1 MSSDGILSPLAHA
14 GFLRYFVGQV
24 VTNVGT
30 WFQNLAL
37 SLVVLDATGSA
48 QALGGVTF
56 AQFLPILLLS
66 IHAGRVVDRVSPRT
80 VLLIGAALSAA
91 VVSLLALAV
100 SAAAPSLLVI
110 YGLVA
115 CLGAVN
121 AFERVAAQA
130 IIRSLVSADR
140 LGRAVSL
147 STIAVAAGRSVGPGL
162 AGLLFQAAGPVVCLL
177 ANAVSFVL
185 VLVLMLFVHPREERL
200 ARRVDPGS
208 GELGGLLQDRSLR
221 LLLVV
226 NAVIALLALNL
237 NIVLTSMVAL
247 TFEGSATS
255 VGLNHALNA
264 VGAVAGGLVATAL
277 PKVSTGT
284 LAAGCALLGATLFT
298 STLPGTLPVFLALAP
313 VLGLGFGFY
322 MAVVN
327 AVAQAAAPAQAIGRV
342 MALMM
347 LGNVGMAPFGGL
359 ISGWVIDRTS
369 GRTSL
374 LLGAAVALA
383 CAFTVALHTLRRGE
397 NRLDAR
403 PDHESEL

>member
-1 MSSDGILSPLAHA
+1 MSYDGILSPLAQP

-24 VTNVGT
+24 VTNIGT

-66 IHAGRVVDRVSPRT
+66 VHAGRIVDRVSSRA
-80 VLLIGAALSAA
+80 VLLIGAALSAV
-91 VVSLLALAV
+91 VVSLLAVVV
-100 SAAAPSLLVI
+100 SADTPSLIAV

-130 IIRSLVSADR
+130 IIRSLVNLDR

-147 STIAVAAGRSVGPGL
+147 STIAVAAGRSIGPGL

-177 ANAVSFVL
+177 ANAVSFLLVFVL
-185 VLVLMLFVHPREERL
+185 LLFVHPHEEHL
-200 ARRVDPGS
+200 TLHLDLGPGR
-208 GELGGLLQDRSLR
+208 LGGVLQDPSLR

-237 NIVLTSMVAL
+237 NIVLTSVVAL
-247 TFEGSATS
+247 TFDGSATS

-277 PKVSTGT
+277 PRVSTGM
-284 LAAGCALLGATLFT
+284 LAAGCALLGATLFI
-298 STLPGTLPVFLALAP
+298 SALPGTLAAFLVLAP

-322 MAVVN
+322 TAVIN
-327 AVAQAAAPAQAIGRV
+327 AVAQAAAPAQAVGRV
-342 MALMM
+342 MALML

-369 GRTSL
+369 GQVSL
-374 LLGAAVALA
+374 LTGAAVALT

-397 NRLDAR
+397 NLLDAR

>member
-1 MSSDGILSPLAHA
+1 MPSDGILSPLAQPD
-14 GFLRYFVGQV
+14 FRRYFVGQV
-24 VTNVGT
+24 VTNIGT

-37 SLVVLDATGSA
+37 SLVVLEATGSA
-48 QALGGVTF
+48 QALGGVTV

-66 IHAGRVVDRVSPRT
+66 IHAGRIVDRVSSRT
-80 VLLIGAALSAA
+80 VLLIGAALSAV

-100 SAAAPSLLVI
+100 SADAPSLWVI

-121 AFERVAAQA
+121 AFERIAAQA
-130 IIRSLVSADR
+130 IIRSLVSVDR

-147 STIAVAAGRSVGPGL
+147 STIAVAAGRSIGPGL

-177 ANAVSFVL
+177 ANASSFLLVYVL
-185 VLVLMLFVHPREERL
+185 LLFVRPREDAP
-200 ARRVDPGS
+200 ARHLDHVTRRA
-208 GELGGLLQDRSLR
+208 GGLLQDPSLR

-237 NIVLTSMVAL
+237 NIVLTSMVTL

-277 PKVSTGT
+277 PRVSTGT

-298 STLPGTLPVFLALAP
+298 SALPGTLAVFLALAP

-322 MAVVN
+322 TAVIN
-327 AVAQAAAPAQAIGRV
+327 AAAQAAAPEHAVGRV

-369 GRTSL
+369 GRVSL
-374 LLGAAVALA
+374 LTGAGVALTCAVA
-383 CAFTVALHTLRRGE
+383 VALHTLRRGE

-403 PDHESEL
+403 HQPGK

>member
-1 MSSDGILSPLAHA
+1 MSYDGILSPLAQP

-24 VTNVGT
+24 VTNIGT

-66 IHAGRVVDRVSPRT
+66 IHAGRIVDRVSSRA
-80 VLLIGAALSAA
+80 VLLIGAALSAV
-91 VVSLLALAV
+91 VVSLLAVVV
-100 SAAAPSLLVI
+100 SAETPSLLAI

-121 AFERVAAQA
+121 AFERIAAQA
-130 IIRSLVSADR
+130 IIRSLVSLDR

-147 STIAVAAGRSVGPGL
+147 STIAVAAGRSIGPGL

-177 ANAVSFVL
+177 ANAVSFLLVFVL
-185 VLVLMLFVHPREERL
+185 LLFVRPREEGL
-200 ARRVDPGS
+200 ARRPDLAPGRR
-208 GELGGLLQDRSLR
+208 GGLLRDPALR

-237 NIVLTSMVAL
+237 NIVLTSVVAL
-247 TFEGSATS
+247 TFDGSATS

-277 PKVSTGT
+277 PRVSTGT
-284 LAAGCALLGATLFT
+284 LAAGCALLGATMFT
-298 STLPGTLPVFLALAP
+298 SALPGTLVVFLVLAP

-322 MAVVN
+322 MAVIN
-327 AVAQAAAPAQAIGRV
+327 AVAQAAAPAQAVGRV

-347 LGNVGMAPFGGL
+347 LGNVGMAPIGGL
-359 ISGWVIDRTS
+359 LSGWVIDRTS
-369 GRTSL
+369 GRVSL
-374 LLGAAVALA
+374 LMGAAVALT
-383 CAFTVALHTLRRGE
+383 CAFAVALHTHRRGE
-397 NRLDAR
+397 NRLEAR

>member
-1 MSSDGILSPLAHA
+1 MSYDGILSPLTDA
-14 GFLRYFVGQV
+14 GFLRYFIGQV
-24 VTNVGT
+24 VTNIGT

-66 IHAGRVVDRVSPRT
+66 IHAGRIVDRVSSRT
-80 VLLIGAALSAA
+80 VLLVGAALSAV
-91 VVSLLALAV
+91 VVSLLAV
-100 SAAAPSLLVI
+100 VISADAPSLIVI

-140 LGRAVSL
+140 LGRAVAL
-147 STIAVAAGRSVGPGL
+147 GTISVAAGRSIGPGL
-162 AGLLFQAAGPVVCLL
+162 AGLLFQSAGPVVCLL
-177 ANAVSFVL
+177 ANAVSFLIV
-185 VLVLMLFVHPREERL
+185 VALMLFVRPREEGS
-200 ARRVDPGS
+200 ARRLDLGT
-208 GELGGLLQDRSLR
+208 GRLGGPLQDPSLR

-237 NIVLTSMVAL
+237 NIVLTSVVSL
-247 TFEGSATS
+247 TFDGSATS

-277 PKVSTGT
+277 PRASTGT

-298 STLPGTLPVFLALAP
+298 SALPGTLAAFLVLAP

-322 MAVVN
+322 MAVIN
-327 AVAQAAAPAQAIGRV
+327 AVAQAAAPAQAVGRV
-342 MALMM
+342 MSLMM

-369 GRTSL
+369 GRVSL
-374 LLGAAVALA
+374 LMGAAVALT

-403 PDHESEL
+403 PDLESEL

>member
-1 MSSDGILSPLAHA
+1 MPSDGILSPLAQPD
-14 GFLRYFVGQV
+14 FRRYFVGQV
-24 VTNVGT
+24 VTNIGT

-37 SLVVLDATGSA
+37 SLVVLEATGSA
-48 QALGGVTF
+48 QALGGVTV

-66 IHAGRVVDRVSPRT
+66 IHAGRIVDRVSSRT
-80 VLLIGAALSAA
+80 VLLIGAALSAV

-100 SAAAPSLLVI
+100 SADAPSLWVI

-121 AFERVAAQA
+121 AFERIAAQA
-130 IIRSLVSADR
+130 IIRSLVSVDR

-147 STIAVAAGRSVGPGL
+147 STIAVAAGRSIGPGL

-177 ANAVSFVL
+177 ANASSFLLVYVL
-185 VLVLMLFVHPREERL
+185 LLFVRPREDAP
-200 ARRVDPGS
+200 ARHLDHVTRRA
-208 GELGGLLQDRSLR
+208 GGLLQDPSLR

-237 NIVLTSMVAL
+237 NIVLTSMVTL

-277 PKVSTGT
+277 PRVSTGT

-298 STLPGTLPVFLALAP
+298 SALPGTLAVFLALAP

-322 MAVVN
+322 TAVIN
-327 AVAQAAAPAQAIGRV
+327 AAAQAAAPEHAVGRV

-369 GRTSL
+369 GRVSL
-374 LLGAAVALA
+374 LTGAGVALTCAVA
-383 CAFTVALHTLRRGE
+383 VALHTLRRGE

-403 PDHESEL
+403 HQLGK

>member
-1 MSSDGILSPLAHA
+1 MTYDGILSPLAHP

-37 SLVVLDATGSA
+37 SLVVLEATGSA

-66 IHAGRVVDRVSPRT
+66 IHAGRIVDRVSSRT
-80 VLLIGAALSAA
+80 VLLVGAALSAVVVFLLAAAVATENAGLA
-91 VVSLLALAV
+91 VVYV
-100 SAAAPSLLVI
+100 
-110 YGLVA
+110 LVA

-147 STIAVAAGRSVGPGL
+147 STIAVAAGRSIGPGL

-177 ANAVSFVL
+177 ANAASFVL
-185 VLVLMLFVHPREERL
+185 VFVLLLFVRPREDRVGHGPDL
-200 ARRVDPGS
+200 ARG
-208 GELGGLLQDRSLR
+208 GLGGLLRDGSLR
-221 LLLVV
+221 LLLAV
-226 NAVIALLALNL
+226 NAAIALLALNL
-237 NIVLTSMVAL
+237 NIVLTSMVSL
-247 TFEGSATS
+247 TFHGSATS

-277 PKVSTGT
+277 PRVSSGA
-284 LAAGCALLGATLFT
+284 LATGCALLGATLFT
-298 STLPGTLPVFLALAP
+298 SALPGTLPLFLLLAP

-322 MAVVN
+322 TAVIN
-327 AVAQAAAPAQAIGRV
+327 AAAQAAAPPGAVGRV
-342 MALMM
+342 MALML

-359 ISGWVIDRTS
+359 ISGWVIDRS
-369 GRTSL
+369 SARMSL
-374 LLGAAVALA
+374 LVGAAVAVT
-383 CAFTVALHTLRRGE
+383 CAIVVALRPLRRG
-397 NRLDAR
+397 DR
-403 PDHESEL
+403 PPRCTTDQESEL